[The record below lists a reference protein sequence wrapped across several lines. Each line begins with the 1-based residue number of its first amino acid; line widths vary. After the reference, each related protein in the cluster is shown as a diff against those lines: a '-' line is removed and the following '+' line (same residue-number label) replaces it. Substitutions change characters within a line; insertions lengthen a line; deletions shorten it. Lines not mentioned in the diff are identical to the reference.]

1 MKGVSRIRM
10 SVFTP
15 FPDILANSKMLH
27 VSGVWYT
34 EDLGKSSILG
44 IHVVSGRK
52 EGLPS
57 NVRDR
62 I

>member
-1 MKGVSRIRM
+1 MKGVSRTRM

-15 FPDILANSKMLH
+15 FPDILANNKLLH
-27 VSGVWYT
+27 GSGVWYI
-34 EDLGKSSILG
+34 EGLGKSSILG

-57 NVRDR
+57 NIRDR